1 MFRQPSAILR
11 NAGHV
16 TPTRNLNG
24 CPSIEGDLKPPLLFK
39 EFKHGQ
45 DNQTVVG
52 QARDDP

>member
-1 MFRQPSAILR
+1 MGVPALR
-11 NAGHV
+11 E
-16 TPTRNLNG
+16 T
-24 CPSIEGDLKPPLLFK
+24 LKPPLLFK